1 MNKANKKKEMRVKRH
16 ERARFYLSGTTERPR
31 LAVFRS
37 LNHIYVQIIDDDKG
51 ITLAQASSA
60 EKAARDQKV
69 NGGNKAGARVVGT
82 MIAERAKA
90 KGITQVVFDKGG
102 FKYHGRVK
110 ELAEGARAG
119 GLQF

>member
-1 MNKANKKKEMRVKRH
+1 MNKTNKKTEMRIKRH
-16 ERARFYLSGTTERPR
+16 ERARFYLNGTTERPR

-37 LNHIYVQIIDDDKG
+37 LNHIYAQIIDDDKG
-51 ITLAQASSA
+51 ITLVAASSA
-60 EKAARDQKV
+60 EKVAREKNV
-69 NGGNKAGARVVGT
+69 KGGNKTGAKAVGT
-82 MIAERAKA
+82 MIAERAKE
-90 KGITQVVFDKGG
+90 KGIVTVVFDKGG

>member
-16 ERARFYLSGTTERPR
+16 ERARFYLSGTTDRPR

-37 LNHIYVQIIDDDKG
+37 LNHIYAQIIDDDKG
-51 ITLAQASSA
+51 ITLVAASSS
-60 EKAARDQKV
+60 EKAAREKNV
-69 NGGNKAGARVVGT
+69 KGGNKAGARTVGT
-82 MIAERAKA
+82 MIAERAKE

-110 ELAEGARAG
+110 ELADGARAG